1 MQVEVPSWS
10 DKDFFIPYGPGDLA
24 PDPQLQTIRLQ
35 DVEVIRLPELNI
47 SESNPLFVSAELQQ
61 HPVPEV
67 MLDDAGVEMQLTMHS
82 YISNLILS
90 CC

>member
-1 MQVEVPSWS
+1 
-10 DKDFFIPYGPGDLA
+10 LA
-24 PDPQLQTIRLQ
+24 PTPQLQTIRLQ

-67 MLDDAGVEMQLTMHS
+67 ILDNSGVEMQLMMQVELFQQSVSQLLLTQQS
-82 YISNLILS
+82 DTETP
-90 CC
+90 